1 MSHAGLS
8 TGTAP
13 QQHGQ
18 SSRAGWGPRGSQ
30 HTQRA
35 PCRRPSGQPWLPDAE
50 LPGTCSCSHWGQV
63 TWETPPDR
71 CLSSTTQVLG
81 TSAGRGTPCGPSS
94 AHRAW
99 SSPLQ
104 HVSALLSHLLRPPGT
119 HRQGATPPP
128 RPHWESLRS
137 PWRQEVDIIDVP
149 AGDRHRPGSPPPL
162 SGGQEELV
170 TAPALSQGPSSISGL
185 HPCWREGGQAGAGAV
200 DSSPG
205 GPKTESEE
213 HGVRWRRGGSPVEVD
228 EGHSTGDVAVPGPQG

>member
-1 MSHAGLS
+1 MKWALQPWGPPATAILPYSALGRRGDVTPSLLRRRWLPSPQDGRALQTLASRGDGASGSRAGTRGDAKDPKGPRPSVMSHAGLS

-50 LPGTCSCSHWGQV
+50 IPGTCSCSHWGQV

-99 SSPLQ
+99 SRPLQ

-119 HRQGATPPP
+119 HTGREPPHLHVLTG
-128 RPHWESLRS
+128 RVCAVL
-137 PWRQEVDIIDVP
+137 
-149 AGDRHRPGSPPPL
+149 GDR
-162 SGGQEELV
+162 
-170 TAPALSQGPSSISGL
+170 
-185 HPCWREGGQAGAGAV
+185 
-200 DSSPG
+200 
-205 GPKTESEE
+205 K
-213 HGVRWRRGGSPVEVD
+213 
-228 EGHSTGDVAVPGPQG
+228 